1 MYFFCEHWTCYRI
14 IFGPATVIFSK
25 CQCYNVNTGIFQ
37 LYVKLRDISS
47 WRAVELRSSIRYLQ
61 LIAHKIVRWL
71 VRRKSHRFSSWT
83 VRYVNP
89 NCHVELEIHS
99 YFNCCCNLLFNLP
112 PPPPLNKNWTP
123 VPWAV
128 DFDILDIII
137 RYLVRLSRLWTYRK
151 KCYKTLYIFTILALS
166 KATSV
171 RRALQ
176 IRLLNVTISEDF
188 SWSTLTSNV

>member
-1 MYFFCEHWTCYRI
+1 MWALNVLSDYLWSSNCHFFKMSMLQCQYWYLSTLCKTTGYFEL
-14 IFGPATVIFSK
+14 
-25 CQCYNVNTGIFQ
+25 TG
-37 LYVKLRDISS
+37 R
-47 WRAVELRSSIRYLQ
+47 RAKEF
-61 LIAHKIVRWL
+61 HKILATYRAQNRTL
-71 VRRKSHRFSSWT
+71 ACVRRKSHRFSSWT

-99 YFNCCCNLLFNLP
+99 YFNCCCNLLFNL

-176 IRLLNVTISEDF
+176 IRLLNVMISEDF
-188 SWSTLTSNV
+188 SWFTLTSNV